1 MRFRKAL
8 AGLICLALVLSSAGC
23 FRITANELYSLPQA
37 SKEYLKLQEQIN
49 AVLASGAE
57 YAPPIAGPNR
67 QPVQLRDLDGDG
79 VNEAIAFFRFTGDKP
94 LRLYIM
100 KQENG
105 EYLPAN
111 VINGDGAAIES
122 IRYADMDGDGVRELV
137 VGWQMSAALLHMTI
151 YSIKGNQNTLLA
163 GDDYNELNITDLDK
177 DGNPDV
183 IALRLQSTELP
194 GQAAMFSLDSD
205 GQVINHSARLS
216 KGLESIS
223 HVQNG
228 LLSDGTPAL
237 FVEGGHSGGSVITDV
252 ITFRNGGLYNITAS
266 VSSGVSEDTLRSF
279 AVYCA
284 DVNSDGIMEVPFPRL
299 LKSQSDAKYYV
310 IDWFAYGKY
319 GYKKEV
325 FTTYHD
331 FADGWYL
338 VLPVAWKK
346 DISVRREDSVPGE
359 RALIFCRYDDMDA
372 PPVDFLR
379 IYTLSGDNK
388 DERLE
393 LPGRNILLEYRDKIY
408 AAEIL
413 PAGADNGVTMEI
425 VKSSFRPLNSDWV
438 TGVIS

>member
-1 MRFRKAL
+1 MRLRKAL
-8 AGLICLALVLSSAGC
+8 AGLICLVVILSSAGC

-49 AVLASGAE
+49 AVLAAGAE

-111 VINGDGAAIES
+111 VINGDGTAIES
-122 IRYADMDGDGVRELV
+122 IRYSDLDGDGVRELI

-151 YSIKGNQNTLLA
+151 YSIKGNRNAPLA
-163 GDDYNELNITDLDK
+163 GDDYNELNITDLNK

-194 GQAAMFSLDSD
+194 AQAAMFSLGPD

-237 FVEGGHSGGSVITDV
+237 FIEGGHSSGSVISDI
-252 ITFRNGGLYNITAS
+252 ITFRSGGLCNITAS
-266 VSSGVSEDTLRSF
+266 ISSGVSEETLRGYE
-279 AVYCA
+279 VYCA
-284 DVNSDGIMEVPFPRL
+284 DVNGDGVMEVPFPRL
-299 LKSQSDAKYYV
+299 LKSPSDAKYYV

-319 GYKKEV
+319 GYRREI

-338 VLPVAWKK
+338 ILPAAWKK

-359 RALIFCRYDDMDA
+359 RALVFCRFGDSDV
-372 PPVDFLR
+372 PPVDFLK
-379 IYTLSGDNK
+379 IYSISGDDK
-388 DERLE
+388 GKRSE
-393 LPGRNILLEYRDKIY
+393 LPGRNILLEHRDTIY

-413 PAGADNGVTMEI
+413 PAGAENGVTMEVI
-425 VKSSFRPLNSDWV
+425 KSSFRPLNWDWV
-438 TGVIS
+438 TGDIS